1 MRRADPSAIDYFRCL
16 ARVWNEGHPRQCSR
30 APKANQKFC
39 AAHLKS
45 MKHGSVEG
53 ELPCAVETEL
63 MKFHQRQSRLKK
75 NSYQWYSR
83 IRLFEYATSLHKT
96 VEDLTEEEFEH
107 GLHVVNRYYQ
117 CNASYRTNWNLEVG
131 RGPQCAADR
140 HNPERVNYLGTPRR
154 HK

>member
-1 MRRADPSAIDYFRCL
+1 
-16 ARVWNEGHPRQCSR
+16 
-30 APKANQKFC
+30 
-39 AAHLKS
+39 

-63 MKFHQRQSRLKK
+63 MKFHQRQPRLKK

-107 GLHVVNRYYQ
+107 GLYVVNRYYQ
-117 CNASYRTNWNLEVG
+117 CNASYRTNWNLKAG
-131 RGPQCAADR
+131 D
-140 HNPERVNYLGTPRR
+140 
-154 HK
+154 